1 MLQHQPVLR
10 QCFVLPYVPL
20 LGAGSESGPVWD
32 KLLLSSLLIN
42 MEALH
47 QLFSSK
53 KSFIR
58 QQRTG
63 TRLYTDILS
72 WASAPVTGNPDD

>member
-53 KSFIR
+53 KRFIR

>member
-1 MLQHQPVLR
+1 MLQRQPVLR

-47 QLFSSK
+47 QLFSRTK
-53 KSFIR
+53 RFIR
-58 QQRTG
+58 RQRTG
-63 TRLYTDILS
+63 TRLYTDILF
-72 WASAPVTGNPDD
+72 WASVPVTGIQDG